1 MTELDTYVHC
11 GREFRE
17 ARFVHAVE
25 ANMTLEIQKRQ
36 MGGEIPVLIE
46 KEIEIATRT
55 ARHGVYHTF
64 IDILDFGEPD
74 EIAQARNVV
83 TVFQAC
89 EMTVDKTENK
99 A

>member
-1 MTELDTYVHC
+1 MNELDTYVTADRAW
-11 GREFRE
+11 RES
-17 ARFVHAVE
+17 RFCHAVE

-36 MGGEIPVLIE
+36 MGGEIPLLIE

-89 EMTVDKTENK
+89 EKPLDMI
-99 A
+99 